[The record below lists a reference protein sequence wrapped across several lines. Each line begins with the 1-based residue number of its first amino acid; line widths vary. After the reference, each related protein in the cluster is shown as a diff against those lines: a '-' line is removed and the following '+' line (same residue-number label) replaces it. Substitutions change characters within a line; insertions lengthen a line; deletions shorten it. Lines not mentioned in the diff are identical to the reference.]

1 MPATRRNLVRLGA
14 AAALAPSFVRMAR
27 AQAWPSKIVRLV
39 VTFPAGGA
47 NDIIARLLGQAL
59 SERTGQ
65 AFIIDNKV
73 GAGGNLGASDG
84 LRAAPD
90 GYTLLQ
96 ATVANATNVAL
107 YENLSFNFVNDAA
120 PIAGVYAVPLVLV
133 VHPSFPAKTIPEFI
147 AYAKAN
153 PGKINY
159 GTGGVGSL
167 SHIAGEMFKSMAGVN
182 MEHLP
187 YRGSPLAL
195 TDLLAARFEVLF
207 DPLPTSVEHIRA
219 GALRGLAMTTAERS
233 FALPDIPA
241 VAEVLPGYE
250 ATVWVGITA
259 PKATPAE
266 LTARL
271 NREINAVLADPAFK
285 DRLTAMGASTL
296 PGTPEEFGARIVR
309 DTEKWAKV
317 IKAANIK
324 AE

>member
-27 AQAWPSKIVRLV
+27 AQAWPSKNVRLV

-47 NDIIARLLGQAL
+47 NDIIARLPGQAL

-159 GTGGVGSL
+159 GTGGRGFVV
-167 SHIAGEMFKSMAGVN
+167 SHS
-182 MEHLP
+182 
-187 YRGSPLAL
+187 R
-195 TDLLAARFEVLF
+195 
-207 DPLPTSVEHIRA
+207 
-219 GALRGLAMTTAERS
+219 
-233 FALPDIPA
+233 
-241 VAEVLPGYE
+241 
-250 ATVWVGITA
+250 
-259 PKATPAE
+259 
-266 LTARL
+266 
-271 NREINAVLADPAFK
+271 
-285 DRLTAMGASTL
+285 
-296 PGTPEEFGARIVR
+296 
-309 DTEKWAKV
+309 
-317 IKAANIK
+317 
-324 AE
+324 